1 LSNDVNKR
9 TNALHVKRFY
19 AQNKYGY
26 KVIAI
31 NQVSFRA
38 MVYGLI
44 ATLLALSAT
53 IISSYSIP
61 INYILGLLAN
71 STYMFFVWYV
81 LLGVLLTL
89 IAVYALRAKMRAYW
103 VIFDYNSIILKEKSS
118 QKSILFKD
126 IIESNL
132 NKKGQLVLT
141 DKAYNKYT
149 IPVDVE
155 YFQEVR
161 ERIMDVSDIELNG
174 E

>member
-1 LSNDVNKR
+1 
-9 TNALHVKRFY
+9 
-19 AQNKYGY
+19 
-26 KVIAI
+26 
-31 NQVSFRA
+31 
-38 MVYGLI
+38 
-44 ATLLALSAT
+44 
-53 IISSYSIP
+53 
-61 INYILGLLAN
+61 
-71 STYMFFVWYV
+71 MFFVWYV